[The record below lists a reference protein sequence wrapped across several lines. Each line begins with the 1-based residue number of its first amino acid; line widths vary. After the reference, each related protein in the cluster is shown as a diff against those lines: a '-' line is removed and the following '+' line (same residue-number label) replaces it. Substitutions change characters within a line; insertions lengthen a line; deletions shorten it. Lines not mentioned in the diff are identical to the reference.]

1 MKKHIIIDFFKLLF
15 VFFVIGMS
23 LNSNPVKASF
33 LYENFYDDI
42 KPVVEDTEC
51 Y

>member
-23 LNSNPVKASF
+23 INSNPVKASF
-33 LYENFYDDI
+33 LYENLYEDV
-42 KPVVEDTEC
+42 KPVVEDKEC